1 MVVAAGSKPE
11 TQSYSSLIPSFSLA
25 ERDRRYALI
34 RKEMAA
40 QKIDVLVLPASV
52 ARWEQTL
59 ADSRYVTQI
68 GGFGTES
75 LAVFPMAGEVTAY
88 LFNRAGF
95 WKKHQ
100 NWVADLR
107 DGHNHWAEN
116 VKERLTELGFS
127 RGRIGISGLAGLT
140 RSPDGI
146 VPHATVEGI
155 RQAFPQAE
163 IVNATDLMRDVRGI
177 KSEEELAA
185 IARSA
190 SIAEAMV
197 ASVATLRPGA
207 TERDA
212 FARMTAVQVEQG
224 GDLPSMLLLG
234 SGPGIRGGNFVP
246 TMRKL
251 ASGDLVTGEVEGRY
265 AGYSAQV
272 VRPILL
278 GRATPDYRAVLD
290 VSIACLEEVIASLK
304 AGSTLG
310 SVIKLFDDS
319 VARHGKGACTGSHPL
334 MHARGLGDEYP
345 AVLKPKDIEKQ
356 GDIRL
361 AAGMVFVVK
370 PRIARQDGITAQFGD
385 TVVVGEKGG
394 RRMGTAPL
402 ALEEVAW
409 G

>member
-1 MVVAAGSKPE
+1 MVVTASRPE
-11 TQSYSSLIPSFSLA
+11 AEAPLIPTFSLA
-25 ERDRRYALI
+25 ERDRRYGLI

-40 QKIDVLVLPASV
+40 QGIDVLVLPASV
-52 ARWEQTL
+52 ARWEQTM
-59 ADSRYVTQI
+59 ADSRYVTLI

-75 LAVFPMAGEVTAY
+75 LAIFPREGEVTAY

-95 WKKHQ
+95 WKRHQ
-100 NWVADLR
+100 NWVSDVR

-116 VKERLTELGFS
+116 VTERLTELGFS
-127 RGRIGISGLAGLT
+127 RGRLGISGLAGLT

-146 VPHATVEGI
+146 VPHHTVEGI

-177 KSEEELAA
+177 KSAEELAA

-190 SIAEAMV
+190 AIAEAMV
-197 ASVATLRPGA
+197 ASIAGLEPGA

-212 FARMTAVQVEQG
+212 FARMAAVQVEQG

-251 ASGDLVTGEVEGRY
+251 VSGDLVTGEVEGRY

-272 VRPILL
+272 VRPVVL
-278 GRATPDYRAVLD
+278 GHATPDYRAVLD
-290 VSIACLEEVIASLK
+290 VSIAAFNDVLAALK
-304 AGSTLG
+304 EGNRLG
-310 SVIKLFDDS
+310 SVIKTFDDS
-319 VARHGKGACTGSHPL
+319 VARHGKGACSGSHPL

-345 AVLKPKDIEKQ
+345 AVLRPKDIEKQ
-356 GDIRL
+356 GDIAL
-361 AAGMVFVVK
+361 KAGMVFVVK
-370 PRIARQDGITAQFGD
+370 PRITRTDGVVAQFGD
-385 TVVVGEKGG
+385 TVVVEAGGG
-394 RRMGTAPL
+394 RRLGKASL
-402 ALEEVAW
+402 ALVEIPW

>member
-1 MVVAAGSKPE
+1 MVATASRPDA
-11 TQSYSSLIPSFSLA
+11 QALIPTFSLA

-34 RKEMAA
+34 RKAMAA

-52 ARWEQTL
+52 ARWEQTM
-59 ADSRYVTQI
+59 ADSRYVTLI

-75 LAVFPMAGEVTAY
+75 LAILPLEGEVTAY

-95 WKKHQ
+95 WKRHQ
-100 NWVADLR
+100 HWVTDVR

-116 VKERLTELGFS
+116 VKERLTELGLS
-127 RGRIGISGLAGLT
+127 SGRIGISGLAGLT

-155 RQAFPQAE
+155 RQAFPKAE

-177 KSEEELAA
+177 KSDEELAA
-185 IARSA
+185 IERSA

-197 ASVATLRPGA
+197 ASIASLRPGA

-212 FARMTAVQVEQG
+212 FARMAAVQVGQG

-251 ASGDLVTGEVEGRY
+251 ESGDLVTGEVEGRY

-272 VRPILL
+272 VRPVVL
-278 GRATPDYRAVLD
+278 GRATADYRAVLD
-290 VSIACLEEVIASLK
+290 VSVAAFKDVLASLK
-304 AGSTLG
+304 AGNRLG
-310 SVIKLFDDS
+310 AVIKSFDES
-319 VARHGKGACTGSHPL
+319 VARHGKGACSGSHPL

-345 AVLKPKDIEKQ
+345 AVLRPKDIEKQ
-356 GDIRL
+356 GDIPL
-361 AAGMVFVVK
+361 EAGMVFVVK
-370 PRIARQDGITAQFGD
+370 PRIARNDGVTAQIGD
-385 TVVVGEKGG
+385 TVVVEAGGG
-394 RRMGTAPL
+394 RRLGKAPL
-402 ALEEVAW
+402 ELQEIPW